1 MIRTEILK
9 VTTNQGLV
17 KGQKR
22 PEIKLQRDT
31 ARRKVE
37 TKERTL
43 ESQLL
48 IEN

>member
-17 KGQKR
+17 KGQKD
-22 PEIKLQRDT
+22 QRQT
-31 ARRKVE
+31 RKQIPVRRKAG

-43 ESQLL
+43 EGYLL